1 MGGLIDK
8 SGGDEFVITFFKND
22 KKIAEKIKISLKVD
36 GKDANFEKL
45 VAIDEI
51 LLTLEGRTR

>member
-1 MGGLIDK
+1 M
-8 SGGDEFVITFFKND
+8 ITFFKND